1 MNYSNKIYLVLCT
14 GHNQVKNEHIRR
26 KKNMDLQQLLDKGY
40 TQEQATEIMGMHKE
54 SLKGYVPQSR
64 LDEVIGQRD
73 TLQTQVTERDTQ
85 ITTLKA
91 FEGTNEELQTKITE
105 LETENAAQKT
115 KYESEL
121 EELNITNGI
130 RDAFASEE
138 FADYQ
143 PKDLGLIIGLLDKSL
158 IKLDGNKKLSGNL
171 LDQVKAIHEDKSFL
185 FEEKQAEEQKPS
197 NPFQGFKP
205 IGKKPGEGED
215 KTKNQGTQAIDF
227 GKGLAAMRNQQR
239 GYDTSTKE

>member
-1 MNYSNKIYLVLCT
+1 
-14 GHNQVKNEHIRR
+14 
-26 KKNMDLQQLLDKGY
+26 MDLQQLLDKGY

-64 LDEVIGQRD
+64 LDEVIAQRD
-73 TLQTQVTERDTQ
+73 TLQTQVGERDTQ
-85 ITTLKA
+85 IATLKA
-91 FEGTNEELQTKITE
+91 FEGTNEELQTKITT

-138 FADYQ
+138 FAEYQ
-143 PKDLGLIIGLLDKSL
+143 PKDIGLIVGLLDRTGL
-158 IKLDGNKKLSGNL
+158 KLDGNKKLVGNL
-171 LDQVKAIHEDKSFL
+171 LDQVKTMHGEKSFL
-185 FEEKQAEEQKPS
+185 FEEKAQEETPPANPFGFTVFGQKPKDADDK
-197 NPFQGFKP
+197 NKNTKP
-205 IGKKPGEGED
+205 
-215 KTKNQGTQAIDF
+215 TQATDF

-239 GYDTSTKE
+239 GIDTSKKD